1 MNNDNHIRSGKNPN
15 LVSNSINLN
24 SFNIQSINASDIYH
38 GTRSVLYRDQS
49 HSTVINQVQT
59 QQKLLNNSNINI
71 NNHKR
76 EIPINIDLF
85 ERYLNN
91 KLAQLGGLKKSDV
104 NNEIKKV
111 IIICLENYL
120 RNRFDEMIKL
130 TRARNINFDR
140 YSKIL
145 EKRDVSFY

>member
-1 MNNDNHIRSGKNPN
+1 MNNDNHIRSSKTPN

-24 SFNIQSINASDIYH
+24 SLNIQSINANDIYH

-49 HSTVINQVQT
+49 HSSVINQVQT
-59 QQKLLNNSNINI
+59 QQKLLNNSNLNI
-71 NNHKR
+71 NHHKK
-76 EIPINIDLF
+76 EIPINIELF
-85 ERYLNN
+85 ERFLNS
-91 KLAQLGGLKKSDV
+91 KLAQQGLKKSDT

-111 IIICLENYL
+111 IIICLEIYL
-120 RNRFDEMIKL
+120 RNRFDEMVKL